1 MRTSARSQQV
11 SVAWRSR
18 RLGVEVAV
26 YANKLTLALWLV
38 TSGALLSACGA
49 RTPSQLEP
57 TRTLAPQPT
66 GVTASATPAEPAT
79 AAAPEADSQPLSTR
93 IPAAPLGPDVLGDAR
108 ACADVRPTINAVAP
122 NLGTQD
128 GRVLYLTPESDI
140 ALSDISGKTH
150 VRVTDDS
157 FIDNDA
163 RRMRIYLFPTAAS
176 DGDAIAFVRL
186 DVSGNSVTQTVTIAE
201 PRDNGASID
210 VFSTGESTIPY
221 VDWAPDGQTIAFLTI
236 NANSGEIRTA
246 ARTGGEAS
254 IIESGRPAY
263 WHWHSDSG
271 SLVTHLGGRGERRG
285 EGAYL
290 STIDINAARRGDANV
305 FDTLPGAFQS
315 PHFSPAGSHMV
326 YAANLE
332 GAGDDALVLGD
343 ASGVPICVLSSVEHG
358 AFFAWSPNGVH
369 VAVMDTPGPAV
380 AAGALRV
387 IDVRDGS
394 TQQVHQSA
402 IAFFWSPDGDRLAVY
417 SLSDSAAPT
426 QIGQATGSAR
436 VARVSEQE
444 GRVPMMRIEIASLR
458 GGAHI
463 PVVDTFMTGD
473 FRQYLQFFDQY
484 SRSVTPWS
492 PNGTHLAFSGGQ
504 RTDAPPVFG
513 IATFNP
519 AKTEVTLSQLGQGSL
534 AFFSPK

>member
-1 MRTSARSQQV
+1 M
-11 SVAWRSR
+11 
-18 RLGVEVAV
+18 

-49 RTPSQLEP
+49 RPQPQLEP

-66 GVTASATPAEPAT
+66 RAPASATPAERAT
-79 AAAPEADSQPLSTR
+79 TAPEARPRVSATVM
-93 IPAAPLGPDVLGDAR
+93 PAALLGPDVLGDAR
-108 ACADVRPTINAVAP
+108 TCADVRPAVNAVAP
-122 NLGTQD
+122 KLGAQD

-140 ALSDISGKTH
+140 ALSDITGKTH
-150 VRVTDDS
+150 VRVTQDS
-157 FIDNDA
+157 FIDSDA
-163 RRMRIYLFPTAAS
+163 KRMRIYLFPTAAS
-176 DGDAIAFVRL
+176 DGDALAFVRL
-186 DVSGNSVTQTVTIAE
+186 EVSGGSVTQTVTIAE

-210 VFSTGESTIPY
+210 VFSTSESTIPY

-236 NANSGEIRTA
+236 NANSGEIRAA
-246 ARTGGEAS
+246 ARTGGAAS
-254 IIESGRPAY
+254 IIEAGRPAY

-271 SLVTHLGGRGERRG
+271 SLVTHFGGRGERRG

-290 STIDINAARRGDANV
+290 STIGIKSARRGDAHV

-315 PHFSPAGSHMV
+315 PHFSPDASHMV
-326 YAANLE
+326 YAANLK
-332 GAGDDALVLGD
+332 GSGDDALVLGD
-343 ASGVPICVLSSVEHG
+343 SSGMPICVLSAVEQG
-358 AFFAWSPNGVH
+358 AFFAWSPDGVH
-369 VAVMDTPGPAV
+369 LAVMDTPGPAV
-380 AAGALRV
+380 ATGELRV

-394 TQQVHQSA
+394 AQLVHQSA

-426 QIGQATGSAR
+426 QIGRADGSAKA
-436 VARVSEQE
+436 ARVSEQ
-444 GRVPMMRIEIASLR
+444 GGGVPMMRIEIASLR

-492 PNGTHLAFSGGQ
+492 PNGAHLAFSGGQ

-513 IATFNP
+513 VATFNP